1 MIMMNTTIKKLQY
14 KLQEEVLVV
23 APPAEFRETLAEWK
37 KMAKVHTEPA
47 EGKKYSFVLCFVKS
61 ADEVKKA
68 VKLLVPA
75 LEPDAVSW
83 MAYPKKTSKK
93 YKSDITRDNG
103 WESLGSYG
111 YEGVAMV
118 SIDDHWS
125 AFRFRK
131 VEFIKNMQR
140 RESMAM
146 SEEGK
151 KRLKKKQ

>member
-1 MIMMNTTIKKLQY
+1 MNATIKKLQY
-14 KLQEEVLVV
+14 KLQEEVLVA
-23 APPAEFRETLAEWK
+23 APPAEFREILAEWK
-37 KMAKVHTEPA
+37 KMAKVDTEPA
-47 EGKKYSFVLCFVKS
+47 KGKRYSFALCFVKS
-61 ADEVKKA
+61 AQEVKKVVNA
-68 VKLLVPA
+68 LVPA

-103 WESLGSYG
+103 WESLGHHG

-118 SIDDHWS
+118 SIDDDWS

-151 KRLKKKQ
+151 KRLKKK